1 MNLNMM
7 VFGMDNISVFI
18 KKFISFIKIEK
29 RYSNYTVKNYSLD
42 LEQFR
47 IYLNTSNI
55 SNLDN
60 ITNSIIQTYLNSL
73 NKHGL
78 NPTSIA
84 RKKSSIRSLF
94 SFLVKKRIIKTN
106 PAQNIITP
114 KRTSKLPHV
123 LSIEEVNKLCDLP
136 GTSFAACRDRAI
148 IELLYSSGLRLSE
161 ITSLNINS
169 IDLSDKMLS
178 VYGKGNKQRYLP
190 IGGKAIIALNHWIKF
205 RSSKIK
211 NNETALFLNKY
222 GTRLSNR
229 SIQQRLD
236 YWCKALSLN
245 CKISPHTLRHS
256 CATHLLESS
265 GDLRA
270 VQEFLGHEDISTT
283 QIYTHVNFDHLKSIY
298 DKTHPRAKTT
308 EK

>member
-1 MNLNMM
+1 MM

-29 RYSNYTVKNYSLD
+29 RYSKDTVKNYLLD
-42 LEQFR
+42 LEQLR
-47 IYLNTSNI
+47 IYLNALNI

-60 ITNSIIQTYLNSL
+60 ITNNIIQTYLNFL
-73 NKHGL
+73 NKNGL
-78 NPTSIA
+78 NATSIA
-84 RKKSSIRSLF
+84 RKKSSIRSFF
-94 SFLVKKRIIKTN
+94 SFLVKKRIVKTS
-106 PAQNIITP
+106 PALNITTP
-114 KRTSKLPHV
+114 KKAHKLPHV
-123 LSIEEVNKLCDLP
+123 LSIEEIDQLCNLP
-136 GTSFAACRDRAI
+136 GSSFAACRDRAI

-169 IDLSDKMLS
+169 IDLSEKILS
-178 VYGKGNKQRYLP
+178 VYGKGRKQRYLP
-190 IGGKAIIALNHWIKF
+190 IGGQAIIALNHWIKF
-205 RSSKIK
+205 RASKIK
-211 NNETALFLNKY
+211 NNESALFLNKY

-236 YWCKALSLN
+236 YWCKALSIN

-283 QIYTHVNFDHLKSIY
+283 QIYTHINFDHLKSIY
-298 DKTHPRAKTT
+298 DKAHPRAKTT

>member
-29 RYSNYTVKNYSLD
+29 RYSKDTVKNYLLD
-42 LEQFR
+42 LEQLR
-47 IYLNTSNI
+47 IYLNTLNI

-60 ITNSIIQTYLNSL
+60 ITNNIIQTYLNFL
-73 NKHGL
+73 NKNGL
-78 NPTSIA
+78 NATSIA
-84 RKKSSIRSLF
+84 RKKSSIRSFF
-94 SFLVKKRIIKTN
+94 SFLVKKRIVKTS
-106 PAQNIITP
+106 PALNIITP
-114 KRTSKLPHV
+114 KKAHKLPHV
-123 LSIEEVNKLCDLP
+123 LSIEEIDQLCNLP
-136 GTSFAACRDRAI
+136 GSSFAACRDRAI

-169 IDLSDKMLS
+169 IDLSEKILS
-178 VYGKGNKQRYLP
+178 VYGKGRKQRYLP
-190 IGGKAIIALNHWIKF
+190 IGGQAIIALNHWIKF
-205 RSSKIK
+205 RASKIK
-211 NNETALFLNKY
+211 NNESALFLNKY

-236 YWCKALSLN
+236 YWCKALSIN

-283 QIYTHVNFDHLKSIY
+283 QIYTHMNFDHLKSIY
-298 DKTHPRAKTT
+298 DKAHPRAKTT

>member
-1 MNLNMM
+1 MM
-7 VFGMDNISVFI
+7 VFGMDNIYTSI

-29 RYSNYTVKNYSLD
+29 RYSRYTVKNYSLD

-55 SNLDN
+55 SNLDS
-60 ITNSIIQTYLNSL
+60 ITNGIIQTYLNSL
-73 NKHGL
+73 NKNGL

-84 RKKSSIRSLF
+84 RKKSSIRSLC
-94 SFLVKKRIIKTN
+94 SFLVKKRIIKIN

-114 KRTSKLPHV
+114 KRTNKLPHV

-169 IDLSDKMLS
+169 IDLPGKILS
-178 VYGKGNKQRYLP
+178 VRGKGNKQRYLP
-190 IGGKAIIALNHWIKF
+190 IGEKAIIALTHWIKL
-205 RSSKIK
+205 RLSKIK

-222 GTRLSNR
+222 RTRLSNR

-236 YWCKALSLN
+236 YWCKALGLN

-283 QIYTHVNFDHLKSIY
+283 QIYTHINFDHLKSIY
-298 DKTHPRAKTT
+298 DKAHPRAKTT